1 MSALAEWE
9 LLLALPIDRALP
21 WAERERRKDR
31 VPAPAQVGGR
41 AGICSGEAEAGLRV
55 LFDLMAA
62 RQSQATRRAAG
73 QPPGCAFG
81 LSDGLGEGLLAPQG
95 GAQDV
100 AFGSMVPV
108 VLWPRLPHLS
118 DGGKRSAVASGVQS
132 LPGRVAPGLASWAG
146 CPGWE
151 RPSMLR
157 RHSSGPRRGGWLPN
171 AGLLVWRAAG
181 PLGGSRE
188 LGCARPRAL
197 ALSGAPQPCLPSRL
211 SLALL
216 CAGRRVRG
224 PSPGAAD
231 LRSVWVVAAFGLG
244 PRAEGCWW
252 IPRLLSRP
260 QEQALGLQGVGGCRG
275 DSPAN
280 PCRASPRCTQVER
293 RKDLS
298 PTAAASGQ
306 RRAGCGWERQA
317 KGQARCSWSLCPP
330 DGARARAE
338 PPAHAAARGVLWLRR
353 RLGDGWGDAQGGS
366 QALALEAWSLGPHG
380 PMRLDS
386 EGRRGSA
393 IPSGIPLDGVGWPED
408 GRGWQAGCVLRAC
421 PWLGGQPTSRAS
433 SSRLAPGT
441 CRCGDSARR
450 GAWLLGVNA
459 VRRCG
464 GVLGGGP
471 SLTPWS
477 FSPEVSSPSSFPL
490 HLPRFPLCGTR
501 LQGVGEEERK
511 TKPCFT
517 RGKGRLRE
525 GVARSLPLS
534 PRGAGLPSRPHEWGG
549 CCPGV
554 CGVRFLAD
562 NERVPAPPVVDVLLL
577 RGGGGRPSCWQ
588 GPRGQGRAGIP
599 GGKQRKGRD
608 VLFERVST
616 RRRQS
621 PRRAP
626 LPLAPG
632 PPLWVQVMVAVGLGE
647 GQGGSQGLAFGSVV
661 PRSLWARVAQPQL

>member
-100 AFGSMVPV
+100 AFGPVVPV

-197 ALSGAPQPCLPSRL
+197 ALSRAPQPCLPSRL

-224 PSPGAAD
+224 ASPGAAD

-298 PTAAASGQ
+298 PRPLLPRAS
-306 RRAGCGWERQA
+306 AD
-317 KGQARCSWSLCPP
+317 P
-330 DGARARAE
+330 
-338 PPAHAAARGVLWLRR
+338 GV
-353 RLGDGWGDAQGGS
+353 RLG
-366 QALALEAWSLGPHG
+366 EAG
-380 PMRLDS
+380 
-386 EGRRGSA
+386 
-393 IPSGIPLDGVGWPED
+393 
-408 GRGWQAGCVLRAC
+408 
-421 PWLGGQPTSRAS
+421 
-433 SSRLAPGT
+433 
-441 CRCGDSARR
+441 
-450 GAWLLGVNA
+450 
-459 VRRCG
+459 
-464 GVLGGGP
+464 
-471 SLTPWS
+471 
-477 FSPEVSSPSSFPL
+477 
-490 HLPRFPLCGTR
+490 
-501 LQGVGEEERK
+501 
-511 TKPCFT
+511 
-517 RGKGRLRE
+517 
-525 GVARSLPLS
+525 
-534 PRGAGLPSRPHEWGG
+534 
-549 CCPGV
+549 
-554 CGVRFLAD
+554 
-562 NERVPAPPVVDVLLL
+562 
-577 RGGGGRPSCWQ
+577 Q
-588 GPRGQGRAGIP
+588 GPGALQLEP
-599 GGKQRKGRD
+599 
-608 VLFERVST
+608 VSA

-621 PRRAP
+621 TSRAPCARSCPGRPLAQAPARRWVGGRPRRF
-626 LPLAPG
+626 PG
-632 PPLWVQVMVAVGLGE
+632 PCPRGMVPRTPWPDAPRLRGEAGFCHPKRHSVGWGRVARRWEGVAGWLRSEGVSLARWAADLSSQQQQACPWDVQVWRLSPAWCLASGSGASGGE
-647 GQGGSQGLAFGSVV
+647 CGTSVWWCFGG
-661 PRSLWARVAQPQL
+661 RT

>member
-100 AFGSMVPV
+100 AFGPVVPV

-197 ALSGAPQPCLPSRL
+197 ALSRAPQPCLPSRL

-224 PSPGAAD
+224 ASPGAAD

-298 PTAAASGQ
+298 PRPLLPRASAERGAAGRGRPRARRVAVGACVRQTAPEHEQSPLRTQLPGASSGSGTGSEMGGGTPKEVP
-306 RRAGCGWERQA
+306 RPLPSRHGPSDPM
-317 KGQARCSWSLCPP
+317 ARCASTQ
-330 DGARARAE
+330 
-338 PPAHAAARGVLWLRR
+338 RG
-353 RLGDGWGDAQGGS
+353 
-366 QALALEAWSLGPHG
+366 
-380 PMRLDS
+380 
-386 EGRRGSA
+386 
-393 IPSGIPLDGVGWPED
+393 
-408 GRGWQAGCVLRAC
+408 
-421 PWLGGQPTSRAS
+421 
-433 SSRLAPGT
+433 
-441 CRCGDSARR
+441 
-450 GAWLLGVNA
+450 
-459 VRRCG
+459 G
-464 GVLGGGP
+464 GVLPSQAEFRWMGSGGP
-471 SLTPWS
+471 
-477 FSPEVSSPSSFPL
+477 
-490 HLPRFPLCGTR
+490 
-501 LQGVGEEERK
+501 K
-511 TKPCFT
+511 M
-517 RGKGRLRE
+517 
-525 GVARSLPLS
+525 
-534 PRGAGLPSRPHEWGG
+534 
-549 CCPGV
+549 
-554 CGVRFLAD
+554 
-562 NERVPAPPVVDVLLL
+562 
-577 RGGGGRPSCWQ
+577 GGGGR
-588 GPRGQGRAGIP
+588 
-599 GGKQRKGRD
+599 
-608 VLFERVST
+608 
-616 RRRQS
+616 
-621 PRRAP
+621 
-626 LPLAPG
+626 LA
-632 PPLWVQVMVAVGLGE
+632 
-647 GQGGSQGLAFGSVV
+647 AF
-661 PRSLWARVAQPQL
+661 